1 MGKSHFEF
9 TRERV
14 DAAACEPGKS
24 QSLYWDTREPGLG
37 LRVTA
42 NGARSFIYQG
52 RLGTSTVRLTIGPAT
67 MQIRAAKD
75 SRGRPVVDGADMV
88 AKRWALMLAEGRDP
102 REELRAQDEARKAAR
117 NEERRQTLTARTA
130 WDAYLR
136 DRKPHW
142 GDRHYADH
150 VEKAAAGGTEGK
162 RGKMLK
168 PGPLAALLSKPLREL
183 DAPTIEAWAKREA
196 AARPAS
202 GRLALRLLKAFL
214 AWCAEHPDYAAALT
228 NVEAAKSKR
237 AREVLGRPGVRRD
250 SLQREQLKAWFDAVR
265 GIHNPVVAAY
275 LQAQLL
281 TGARSGELL
290 ELKWA
295 EVNGKWKALTIRDK
309 VEGERVIPLTPYVAA
324 LLAPLPRRN
333 AYVFSGTRAPI
344 VARPNEIHDAAC
356 AVAGIGHLSL
366 HGLRRSYKSLSE
378 WLDVPAGVVA
388 QLQGHKPSA
397 TVERHYTVRPLDLL
411 RVHAE
416 RIERWIV
423 EQAGIDY
430 EAATKP
436 ATGPQLVAVTA

>member
-1 MGKSHFEF
+1 MGTSHFEF

-14 DAAACEPGKS
+14 DAAQCPPGKS
-24 QSLYWDTREPGLG
+24 QTLYWDTKQPGLG

-42 NGARSFIYQG
+42 NGARSFIFQG

-75 SRGRPVVDGADMV
+75 SRGRPVVKGADTQ
-88 AKRWALMLAEGRDP
+88 AAEWAFMLSQGRDP
-102 REELRAQDEARKAAR
+102 REEMRAAAAEREAAR
-117 NEERRQTLTARTA
+117 DEQRRHTLIARTA

-142 GDRHYADH
+142 GARHYADH
-150 VEKAAAGGTEGK
+150 EEKAAIGGGEGR
-162 RGKMLK
+162 RGPKK
-168 PGPLAALLSKPLREL
+168 AGPLAPLLAKPLREL
-183 DAPTIEAWAKREA
+183 DAPVIEAWAKREA
-196 AARPAS
+196 AIRPAS

-214 AWCAEHPDYAAALT
+214 AWCAEQPEYAPILPNAA
-228 NVEAAKSKR
+228 AAKSKR

-250 SLQREQLKAWFDAVR
+250 ALQREQLKAWFDAVR
-265 GIHNPVVAAY
+265 GIHNPVAAAY
-275 LQAQLL
+275 LQTLLL
-281 TGARSGELL
+281 TGARPGEVLA
-290 ELKWA
+290 LKWA
-295 EVNGKWKALTIRDK
+295 DVNAQWKALTIRDK
-309 VEGERVIPLTPYVAA
+309 VEGERVVPLTPYVAQ
-324 LLAPLPRRN
+324 LLHALPRRN
-333 AYVFSGTRAPI
+333 AFVFSGTRAPI
-344 VARPNEIHDAAC
+344 VARPNELHDAAC
-356 AVAGIGHLSL
+356 KVAGIGHLSL

-436 ATGPQLVAVTA
+436 ATGPLLVAVAS